1 MSIYLIGDGILD
13 NFKYLDDKNLD
24 LRKEISNLGYDVHNY
39 AKEEMKVIDV
49 LNGYKLEDKQ
59 FKSRSYQ
66 YQIDSKDSKLYP
78 LKLIQNNKKMTSTF
92 STVYTVDN
100 KSGDNI
106 VVISIGGN
114 DINERLFNIVMGV
127 EYFMNAILTP
137 EFQANYE
144 KIIESV
150 NVNCEKK
157 ILVSMYLPFLGE
169 GSSYGKYINVSVAI
183 MKKWNDFIFAL
194 AKKYNIPVLDLN
206 KTLDNKNRSH
216 YSKIDDTRLSN
227 ISSKCIA
234 KCIKYIHKHYEGYS
248 IYYSTACNFTKIYR
262 TK

>member
-24 LRKEISNLGYDVHNY
+24 LCKEISNLGYEVHNY

-49 LNGYKLEDKQ
+49 LNGYKLENSQSKL
-59 FKSRSYQ
+59 RSYQ

-78 LKLIQNNKKMTSTF
+78 LKLIQNNKKTTSTF
-92 STVYTVDN
+92 NSVYTNDN
-100 KSGDNI
+100 NNDNI
-106 VVISIGGN
+106 AVISIGGN
-114 DINERLFNIVMGV
+114 DVNERFFNIVMGV
-127 EYFMNAILTP
+127 DYFMNAILTP

-150 NVNCEKK
+150 NINCKKK
-157 ILVSMYLPFLGE
+157 ILISMYLPFLGE
-169 GSSYGKYINVSVAI
+169 GSSYGKYASYSVCI
-183 MKKWNDFIFAL
+183 MDKWNNFIYSL
-194 AKKYNIPVLDLN
+194 AKKYDIPVLDLN
-206 KTLDNKNRSH
+206 KTLNNKNRSH
-216 YSKIDDTRLSN
+216 YSKINDTRLSN
-227 ISSKCIA
+227 VSSKCIA

-248 IYYSTACNFTKIYR
+248 IYYSMDCNCLKIYR